1 VAKIT
6 RLKWSVLGMRAGLGA
21 AFAVLLA
28 WAGIMPAF
36 AQATV
41 IAARVGHHDDRTRFV
56 LDLSETVDYRI
67 FTLADPYR
75 IVVEMGA
82 VEWRVSR
89 AERVEDDG
97 LIRAYRFGPYGDS
110 HSRAVLDLS
119 APARVRTAFI
129 MPAGG
134 GKPARLVLDLEPQ
147 DGGDFRAAAGWP
159 EERIAAP
166 VPSRKPQ
173 AEPAG
178 PVPELGGNLTDGRFV
193 VTIDPGHGGI
203 DPGATGVSG
212 VHEKEIALAVGLELR
227 KLLRKKGYE
236 VVMTRDDDSFL
247 KLKERVA
254 VAREAQ
260 SDLFISIHADSIGK
274 PGVRGASVYTL
285 SETASDKEAE
295 ALAKAENEADVIAGV
310 DLSGET
316 NDVSGIL
323 IDLAQRETKN
333 RSVAFAQGLLPHLGR
348 QTRLLPETH
357 RFAGFRVL
365 KAPDVPSVLIELGFL
380 SNSEDEEE
388 LMSEAWQRK
397 IAASIAAAI
406 VDYHE
411 RTTLV
416 ARR

>member
-1 VAKIT
+1 VAPGT
-6 RLKWSVLGMRAGLGA
+6 RLRWNIRGLRAGLGIA
-21 AFAVLLA
+21 AALLA
-28 WAGIMPAF
+28 SCLAALPAF

-41 IAARVGHHDDRTRFV
+41 TAARVGLHEDRTRFV
-56 LDLSETVDYRI
+56 LDLSEAVDYRI
-67 FTLADPYR
+67 FTLSGPDR

-89 AERVEDDG
+89 AEKVRERG
-97 LIRAYRFGPYGDS
+97 LIRAYRFGPFGAN
-110 HSRAVLDLS
+110 HSRAVLDL
-119 APARVRTAFI
+119 AGPARVRTAFI
-129 MPAGG
+129 MPPADGN
-134 GKPARLVLDLEPQ
+134 PARLVLDLEPQ
-147 DGGDFRAAAGWP
+147 DAAAFQAGAGWP
-159 EERIAAP
+159 EERVSVP
-166 VPSRKPQ
+166 VPVRKPAAEE
-173 AEPAG
+173 AEP
-178 PVPELGGNLTDGRFV
+178 VSRLGGNLTDDRFV

-236 VVMTRDDDSFL
+236 VVMTRSDDTFL
-247 KLKERVA
+247 KLKERVR

-260 SDLFISIHADSIGK
+260 SDLFISIHADSIGR

-295 ALAKAENEADVIAGV
+295 ALAAAENEADVIAGV
-310 DLSGET
+310 DLSSEPD
-316 NDVSGIL
+316 DVSGIL

-333 RSVAFAQGLLPHLGR
+333 RSVSFAQGLLPHLGR

-380 SNSEDEEE
+380 SNSEDEGD
-388 LMSEAWQRK
+388 LMSASWQRK
-397 IAASIAAAI
+397 IAASIAAAVTEYRDRKAI
-406 VDYHE
+406 
-411 RTTLV
+411 V